1 MRCRERF
8 YEAKTWKKSRDNYRK
23 SDKEAFRLCNVR
35 VVTKK
40 RFVYNQDKVCPKES
54 FTIENG
60 RKCDAYLFVI

>member
-1 MRCRERF
+1 MKLKHGKNHEIESPTKRLF
-8 YEAKTWKKSRDNYRK
+8 
-23 SDKEAFRLCNVR
+23 AFVTLE
-35 VVTKK
+35 VTKK